1 MFASVHV
8 CFLLLF
14 SVFFSLMQLCS
25 RFARKMICVVFDEV
39 AAKLVKAA
47 SRCAVENW
55 VLVSF

>member
-1 MFASVHV
+1 
-8 CFLLLF
+8 
-14 SVFFSLMQLCS
+14 MQLCS